1 MCVRVG
7 ARVPWH
13 ACGDQ
18 RTALDDGLP
27 PVLFEA
33 ESPFCIVAVYS
44 MLTGLRA
51 FRGPFVSTS
60 HLPEGVLGLPVLP
73 DAPIQ
78 FYMGSGYLNSG
89 L

>member
-1 MCVRVG
+1 MG

-13 ACGDQ
+13 TCGGQ
-18 RTALDDGLP
+18 RTALDDGLSP
-27 PVLFEA
+27 ALVEA

-44 MLTGLRA
+44 MLAGLRA
-51 FRGPFVSTS
+51 FSGPSVSTS
-60 HLPEGVLGLPVLP
+60 HFPEGVLGLPVLP
-73 DAPIQ
+73 DVPIQ